1 MKNPHGVEP
10 TRYMNREDEYA
21 IYCNSS
27 CGPVFGEETWCDICI
42 SDKCNKKNSC
52 FIQNNG
58 RIGYECHSDYKKS
71 LFVNTAE
78 PHKTNYFSVFDYEVY
93 GIDYQSK
100 HTIDSICQCPDA
112 VWEYIQTKSITEQT
126 LQHVSSERELLN
138 DLDVIHCQENE
149 IRLKI
154 STFFLKYPS
163 KYLPDTHLVS
173 EQYDEKLREWCGDI
187 KWKLLFR
194 ASEHEYATKSFH
206 KLCNQTKQPT
216 LIVIKSSKGWIFGGY
231 TTQSWKGRGIFLIYR
246 NSQ

>member
-1 MKNPHGVEP
+1 M
-10 TRYMNREDEYA
+10 
-21 IYCNSS
+21 
-27 CGPVFGEETWCDICI
+27 
-42 SDKCNKKNSC
+42 
-52 FIQNNG
+52 
-58 RIGYECHSDYKKS
+58 
-71 LFVNTAE
+71 
-78 PHKTNYFSVFDYEVY
+78 Y

-126 LQHVSSERELLN
+126 LQHVSGERELLN

-206 KLCNQTKQPT
+206 KLCNKTKQPT